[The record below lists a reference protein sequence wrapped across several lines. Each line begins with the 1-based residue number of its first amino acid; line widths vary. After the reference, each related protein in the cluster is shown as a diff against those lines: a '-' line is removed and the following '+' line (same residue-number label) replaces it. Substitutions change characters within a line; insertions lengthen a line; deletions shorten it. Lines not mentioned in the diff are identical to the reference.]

1 MFLCLKY
8 NPESIIIKDQIPQE
22 EKINLLKNNLSN
34 YAKIINKI
42 LKFIK
47 ENKNN
52 NDYVYKST
60 RLTCVE

>member
-1 MFLCLKY
+1 MFKY

-22 EKINLLKNNLSN
+22 ENKFTKNNLSN

-42 LKFIK
+42 IKFIK